1 MAHSASLPS
10 TTTRPQLSKVFSSHH
25 LDDQSIYYAR
35 DSVSES
41 REDHCTADEESDLSE
56 STAQEE
62 DKEARGLPL
71 EDTAASHHGS
81 ANPYNLEAPLEK
93 KQSSKSVK
101 DPNLVS
107 GSSQI

>member
-10 TTTRPQLSKVFSSHH
+10 TTTRPELFKFFSSHH
-25 LDDQSIYYAR
+25 LDDQSTYYPR
-35 DSVSES
+35 DSLSEP

-56 STAQEE
+56 STVKEE
-62 DKEARGLPL
+62 DKEARGLPF
-71 EDTAASHHGS
+71 EDTAASNHGS
-81 ANPYNLEAPLEK
+81 ANPYDLEAPIEK

-107 GSSQI
+107 VSSQV